1 MSDPTPHP
9 LATLFTRA
17 DGSFLCAR
25 WGRPLAPVIFG
36 LAEDQLPL
44 FHDVFAAVV
53 RDAGVTLA
61 ETDPEMG
68 ANLMVFFCRDWDEL
82 ADLPDL
88 DRLTGLPDLPA
99 RLAGEN
105 ADSYRLFR
113 FDADGGIRACLSFV
127 RITGA
132 FCDLHPAALGE
143 RLAVNAMLTFAREV
157 TPSAHLREV
166 IRAAYAPV
174 LPVAARDAAH
184 ALRLAARMGT

>member
-9 LATLFTRA
+9 LATLFTRP

-44 FHDVFAAVV
+44 FREVFAAVA
-53 RDAGVTLA
+53 RDAGVPLTD
-61 ETDPEMG
+61 TDPEMG

-88 DRLTGLPDLPA
+88 DRLTGLPDLPT

-132 FCDLHPAALGE
+132 FRDLHPAALGE